1 MIVLLSQTKLPDSSN
16 PLSDIL
22 GAVQLFNFLV
32 DDRTKNGAGLF
43 RGEHI
48 HVGQDPFLDW
58 ETVVN
63 YLLPL
68 AKLK

>member
-1 MIVLLSQTKLPDSSN
+1 MGD
-16 PLSDIL
+16 
-22 GAVQLFNFLV
+22 FLV

>member
-1 MIVLLSQTKLPDSSN
+1 MEAINFISSQKPNMGD
-16 PLSDIL
+16 
-22 GAVQLFNFLV
+22 FLV